1 MFLRSFIASIFF
13 LLLANPVSSSNINSI
28 SASFET
34 PQVPEDG
41 NADDPAIWL
50 NKKAPESSII
60 FGTDKYRGI
69 YTYNLKGQ
77 TIGFS
82 ESGRVNNID
91 LRSLKDLNINKFKT
105 FIFGSNGTNNSLDL
119 WIYSD
124 DVIHQSSLN
133 NSFSLSQMPQI
144 SVKTNFLSYGVCAGY
159 DKKLG
164 LIAFVTEAMGSRV
177 QLWQYSDNA
186 LALISTFNNGNAYES
201 EGCVYDDENRTLFI
215 SEENARGVVRA
226 YKLNNEL
233 SFNKPI
239 IIDTREG
246 NITGDPEGLAILKI
260 NKKDGYLI
268 ASSQGSSTFNIY
280 QRHAPYNFINKFSV
294 TSNKIIDGVSD
305 TDGIDILNTYLN
317 KDFPNGIIVVQDGE
331 NTGEQYIS
339 KENFKYLSLRDLIIK
354 LDL

>member
-1 MFLRSFIASIFF
+1 MFLRSLTISIFF
-13 LLLANPVSSSNINSI
+13 LILSNPISSNDIKSI

-41 NADDPAIWL
+41 NADDPAIWF
-50 NKKAPESSII
+50 NKVTPESSII

-77 TIGFS
+77 VIGFS
-82 ESGRVNNID
+82 KSGRVNNID
-91 LRSLKDLNINKFKT
+91 LRSLKDSNTNKFKT

-124 DVIHQSSLN
+124 EVIHQASLN
-133 NSFSLSQMPQI
+133 NNFSLSQKSHV
-144 SVKTNFLSYGVCAGY
+144 SVKTNFLSYGICAGH
-159 DKKLG
+159 DKELG
-164 LIAFVTEAMGSRV
+164 IIAFVTEAMGSRV
-177 QLWQYSDNA
+177 QLWQYLNNSLSLIKTFDNE
-186 LALISTFNNGNAYES
+186 NAYES

-215 SEENARGVVRA
+215 SEENERGVIRA
-226 YKLNNEL
+226 YKLFNEL
-233 SFNKPI
+233 DFNKPE

-246 NITGDPEGLAILKI
+246 NITGDPEGLSILKI

-268 ASSQGSSTFNIY
+268 ASSQGNSTFNIY
-280 QRHAPYNFINKFSV
+280 QRNAPYTFINKFSV
-294 TSNKIIDGVSD
+294 ISNEIIDGVSD

-317 KDFPNGIIVVQDGE
+317 KDFPSGILVVQDGK
-331 NTGEQYIS
+331 NTGEQNVS
-339 KENFKYLSLRDLIIK
+339 KENFKYLSLQDLIKK